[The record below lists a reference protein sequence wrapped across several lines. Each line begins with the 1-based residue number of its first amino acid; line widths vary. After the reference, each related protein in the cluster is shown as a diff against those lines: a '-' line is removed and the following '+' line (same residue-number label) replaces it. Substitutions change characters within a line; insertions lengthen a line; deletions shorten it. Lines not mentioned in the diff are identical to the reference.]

1 MQKFELSLLPTSID
15 TTLYKYNYIDN
26 KLWTLIHNE
35 IDFISNSEDSV
46 LVSISQLKYLLD
58 TYYIKSINRIKSLGS
73 EFLHKEINS
82 IFFLYQICIEMENL
96 QYIRFNLNKDKSYH
110 RIIQVEGTKVL
121 QFGFKVTTATLRLHD
136 IYDAADL
143 IEVNKILNSLEII
156 SPKKPYCR
164 IHAKELAEKLDMFM
178 ETNEDNDDQDTD
190 TQVVLDILDILESK
204 LEPENT
210 LMLLVTDY

>member
-15 TTLYKYNYIDN
+15 TILYKYNYIDN

-35 IDFISNSEDSV
+35 IDFISNTDDSV
-46 LVSISQLKYLLD
+46 LISVNQLKYLLD
-58 TYYIKSINRIKSLGS
+58 KYYTKDINKIKSLGS

-82 IFFLYQICIEMENL
+82 IYFLYQICIEMENL

-110 RIIQVEGTKVL
+110 RIIQIEGNKVL
-121 QFGFKVTTATLRLHD
+121 QFNFKVTTATLRLHD
-136 IYDAADL
+136 VYDKDDL
-143 IEVNKILNSLEII
+143 FQVNIVLKVLGIL

-164 IHAKELAEKLDMFM
+164 IHAKELAEKLDLFM
-178 ETNEDNDDQDTD
+178 EANEDNDDDVD
-190 TQVVLDILDILESK
+190 FSMILDILDILESK

-210 LMLLVTDY
+210 YLLLITDY